1 MTNQQ
6 VAPVMASIPP
16 VIKPTPTT
24 TSSKKDVPNSKPD
37 VSDWQQD
44 LNQLLRMDGKLPY
57 EDMQTQRF
65 ETGAFQ
71 KNTNTS
77 IVGDSDIKVPV
88 GQCDSCYN
96 TIHVNAFVPSAS
108 TASVPSAAA
117 SPPSSSSSIYCWT
130 CHQVFCHSCSQR
142 HISQGNLHLNHN
154 AHPSSRRSVDDIGHT
169 YESLD
174 IYLTQSSQSAYCSEH
189 GHVGPK
195 VPQMKNGQSLKLRLE
210 DGNIFEVRHGIR
222 SRALRFNGVY
232 EYWCETCQRLLC
244 STCRQMDGL
253 HGPFGAAGG
262 GGHHPLLSLSTAL
275 THHHRIFD
283 QHYSSKLETRVQSLK
298 QRSKQLSLM
307 KDSLE
312 QDIQNIRYET
322 MKELEEN
329 YSNLQQYQIRY
340 NKRINEV
347 RQRIGNQLRNIAQLC
362 EIQQQQSSSS
372 SSSSSASNTSLPLSD
387 LSILHH
393 LSSSMILRDMSHDIR
408 RQLDSDN
415 GQEEDELKTALLEAE
430 KTKREIRQQRKEKEE
445 QIKASGY
452 THKQARARGART
464 NYNKCVDGVLRL

>member
-1 MTNQQ
+1 MNQK
-6 VAPVMASIPP
+6 
-16 VIKPTPTT
+16 VIPTPTT
-24 TSSKKDVPNSKPD
+24 ASLKKDVPNSKPD

-71 KNTNTS
+71 RNGTHTVTTTANTT
-77 IVGDSDIKVPV
+77 DSDVKVPV

-130 CHQVFCHSCSQR
+130 CHQVLCDSCSQR

-174 IYLTQSSQSAYCSEH
+174 TYLTQSSHSAYCSEH

-210 DGNIFEVRHGIR
+210 DGNIFEVQHGIR

-253 HGPFGAAGG
+253 HGPMHVA

-275 THHHRIFD
+275 THHHRMFD
-283 QHYSSKLETRVQSLK
+283 QHYSSKLETRLQSLK
-298 QRSKQLSLM
+298 QRSQQLSSV

-329 YSNLQQYQIRY
+329 YSNLQQYQIRS

-372 SSSSSASNTSLPLSD
+372 SSSSASNTSLPISD

-408 RQLDSDN
+408 RQLDANSHNVQDAS
-415 GQEEDELKTALLEAE
+415 GDDDLKTALLEAE